1 MPGRIFNRSVKL
13 ELDTESD
20 VYFLPPRQR
29 TDPESGDT
37 RETDDNA
44 PSGSRT
50 LLTGTATLTL
60 TNSKHID
67 AVQVDL
73 VRFYISGGL
82 SAHELKDNHSAPGRA
97 PYGHDRWHSASLRHL
112 SRQLLCRDRR
122 GSPARQAQLPI
133 CGCSTLERSAF
144 RAVVFVSLKTC
155 IEAAPS
161 LMSVQRTHILS
172 SAGHHRQAQR
182 KLKQTRLSVLSH
194 NTR

>member
-82 SAHELKDNHSAPGRA
+82 SAHELKDNLHQVARHMVMIDGIQHHYGICLGSYRIGIDEVLQPGRYSF
-97 PYGHDRWHSASLRHL
+97 PY
-112 SRQLLCRDRR
+112 
-122 GSPARQAQLPI
+122 
-133 CGCSTLERSAF
+133 
-144 RAVVFVSLKTC
+144 AVAVPWN
-155 IEAAPS
+155 AAPS
-161 LMSVQRTHILS
+161 EQS
-172 SAGHHRQAQR
+172 S
-182 KLKQTRLSVLSH
+182 L
-194 NTR
+194 